1 MEREAGSNSD
11 LEVAIIGDFQI
22 GKSTFTNCLVGQK
35 VAAVGRGKSTT
46 HENKSYPIGNGV
58 SVIDTPGFNAPG
70 NMGANDE
77 AKAREAI
84 QRSFVVIVYQDKTM
98 GELCR
103 RLIKEEVIARGKEC
117 VLVYNCKNEDRW
129 APSEN
134 DDIIRNVEAD
144 AFNCG
149 FGDSCVKLGTSVVF
163 PINAQWAL
171 FGLGLLENE
180 KDKRKILRYARD
192 ELGIDPTV
200 DLQGEMLKRSNFLTV
215 KHYIED
221 LPLQVLVDFLDNKD
235 REIKRLV
242 ERFYEEFINRLMAKE
257 EK

>member
-1 MEREAGSNSD
+1 MNTSANNKAD
-11 LEVAIIGDFQI
+11 LEVAVIGNFQI
-22 GKSTFTNCLVGQK
+22 GKSTFVNCLIGRND
-35 VAAVGRGKSTT
+35 AEVGRGKSTT
-46 HENKSYPIGNGV
+46 HENRTYSIGNGV

-70 NMGANDE
+70 NMGASDE

-103 RLIKEEVIARGKEC
+103 RLIKEEVIARGRKC

-134 DDIIRNVEAD
+134 DDIIRNVAAD

-149 FGDSCVKLGTSVVF
+149 FLDSCVKLGHSVAF

-180 KDKRKILRYARD
+180 KDKRKIRRYARD
-192 ELGIDPTV
+192 ELGLDPSV
-200 DLQGEMLKRSNFLTV
+200 DLQGEMLRQSNFLTV

-221 LPLQVLVDFLDNKD
+221 LPLEVLSDFLNNTDL
-235 REIKRLV
+235 EIKRLTD
-242 ERFYEEFINRLMAKE
+242 RFCEEFVKRVTR
-257 EK
+257 